1 MRYTYIP
8 VLILV
13 LILMTGCRKNWMEI
27 DAKRNADYIMHH
39 IHDDTATVFFS
50 ERYFPPDQ
58 ISRLLE
64 NLRSKCSFSTRK
76 GGYKDSYYTFNIGQP
91 DQVTFTYEYMYDC
104 SGLRFQ
110 LTYYIYWRSYEL
122 KSLYLTDLAEAR
134 GK

>member
-1 MRYTYIP
+1 MKCSYLF
-8 VLILV
+8 LIV
-13 LILMTGCRKNWMEI
+13 WVSCLIAGCRKNWTEI
-27 DAKRNADYIMHH
+27 DAKKNADYIMTH
-39 IHDDTATVFFS
+39 IHDDTVTTFFPKQ
-50 ERYFPPDQ
+50 YFPPDQ
-58 ISRLLE
+58 ISLLLE

-122 KSLYLTDLAEAR
+122 KSLYLTDLTEAR
-134 GK
+134 GR